1 MKQAAETSEK
11 TKISIATVNNNRI
24 KESIKESNQKMVEK
38 DKAPEIKV
46 PDNRLSRQ
54 SDESTKV
61 EDKKIEKLNAEQ
73 KTLTAAPAVDPKTDT
88 RTDTKTDTAKKNF
101 TPTASVVGKAEPVLN
116 NTRRSEEMN
125 SFIGK
130 IHELQIRKKHV
141 VKSAA
146 FLSNKGGVGKTHIA
160 SNMSFYMTRLGKKVL
175 LIDLDLGNSDVCNK
189 LGFFCKNT
197 IMDLMHGRQDVDQLI
212 YNTPYGFD
220 IVSGESGNYK
230 LANLTAAQKNRFIK
244 ALRRVS
250 GEYDFV
256 IYDLAA
262 GIGGTTIDFALAQD
276 YQIVV
281 TTPQDIIA
289 GYSCIKAAFY
299 RFREV
304 EKALA
309 ARNKDYQMQKT
320 FRPFVILNQVP
331 DFATGRALYEK
342 IAHVSRENIRSADE
356 FSLEI
361 NLLGIITAD
370 QEKIRESELKHFMYS
385 NAYGA
390 NKTGQCFHFLS
401 HNLIQYRDPNNMEF
415 TTKFQRFVDLFMK
428 GVEEFKYA
436 Q

>member
-1 MKQAAETSEK
+1 MKNGVETSEK
-11 TKISIATVNNNRI
+11 TQSKDGTSKSNRLKDVI
-24 KESIKESNQKMVEK
+24 KETTEEMSATKSTAEFKMPEDRMKKADIENEPNVSA
-38 DKAPEIKV
+38 DKITSAVNEEPKTVPETRTTEQPNITFGKTEKV
-46 PDNRLSRQ
+46 P
-54 SDESTKV
+54 
-61 EDKKIEKLNAEQ
+61 EK
-73 KTLTAAPAVDPKTDT
+73 AV
-88 RTDTKTDTAKKNF
+88 
-101 TPTASVVGKAEPVLN
+101 
-116 NTRRSEEMN
+116 RSHEMN

-130 IHELQIRKKHV
+130 ITELQVRKKHV

-160 SNMSFYMTRLGKKVL
+160 SNMSFYMNRLGKKAL
-175 LIDLDLGNSDVCNK
+175 LIDLDLGNSDVSNK

-197 IMDLMHGRQDVDQLI
+197 IMDLMCGRQDVDQLI

-220 IVSGESGNYK
+220 LVAGESGNYK

-244 ALRRVS
+244 ALRRIS

-256 IYDLAA
+256 LYDLSA
-262 GIGGTTIDFALAQD
+262 GISSITIDFALAQD
-276 YQIVV
+276 YQLIV

-309 ARNKDYQMQKT
+309 GRNPDYKMQKT

-342 IAHVSRENIRSADE
+342 IVHVSRENIRGDGD
-356 FSLEI
+356 FNLEI
-361 NLLGIITAD
+361 NLLGVITAD
-370 QEKIRESELKHFMYS
+370 QDKIRDSELKHYMYS
-385 NAYGA
+385 NAHGA
-390 NKTGQCFHFLS
+390 TKTGQCFHFLS

>member
-1 MKQAAETSEK
+1 MKNGVETSEK
-11 TKISIATVNNNRI
+11 TQTKDGTSKNNRLKNVI
-24 KESIKESNQKMVEK
+24 KETTEEMSAIKSTAEFKLPEDRMNKAVPETEPEKAATAAETVKTDEKKTAVEK
-38 DKAPEIKV
+38 TTDRPKV
-46 PDNRLSRQ
+46 
-54 SDESTKV
+54 
-61 EDKKIEKLNAEQ
+61 
-73 KTLTAAPAVDPKTDT
+73 AVGET
-88 RTDTKTDTAKKNF
+88 RTAPDK
-101 TPTASVVGKAEPVLN
+101 PS
-116 NTRRSEEMN
+116 RSHEMN

-130 IHELQIRKKHV
+130 ITELQVRKKHV

-146 FLSNKGGVGKTHIA
+146 FISNKGGVGKTHIS
-160 SNMSFYMTRLGKKVL
+160 SNMSFYMSRLGKKAL
-175 LIDLDLGNSDVCNK
+175 LIDLDLGNSDVSNK

-212 YNTPYGFD
+212 YSTPYGFD
-220 IVSGESGNYK
+220 LVAGESGNYK

-256 IYDLAA
+256 LYDLSA
-262 GIGGTTIDFALAQD
+262 GISAITIDFALAQD
-276 YQIVV
+276 YQLIV

-309 ARNKDYQMQKT
+309 NRNPDYKMQTT

-342 IAHVSRENIRSADE
+342 IVHVSRENIRGDSE
-356 FSLEI
+356 FNLEI
-361 NLLGIITAD
+361 NLLGVITAD
-370 QEKIRESELKHFMYS
+370 QEKIRDAELKHYMYS
-385 NAYGA
+385 NSHGA
-390 NKTGQCFHFLS
+390 TKTGQCFHFMS

>member
-1 MKQAAETSEK
+1 MKNGVETSEK
-11 TKISIATVNNNRI
+11 TQTKDGTSTNNRLKDVIKETTEEMTATVNTADI
-24 KESIKESNQKMVEK
+24 KLPEDRMKKTGPAIEPEK
-38 DKAPEIKV
+38 TV
-46 PDNRLSRQ
+46 
-54 SDESTKV
+54 ST
-61 EDKKIEKLNAEQ
+61 EDK
-73 KTLTAAPAVDPKTDT
+73 PKTEPEKTTAVKDT
-88 RTDTKTDTAKKNF
+88 PRPQIT
-101 TPTASVVGKAEPVLN
+101 VGQTHPATGKPS
-116 NTRRSEEMN
+116 RSQEMN

-130 IHELQIRKKHV
+130 VTELQVRKKHV

-146 FLSNKGGVGKTHIA
+146 FISNKGGVGKTHIS
-160 SNMSFYMTRLGKKVL
+160 SNMSFYMNRLGKKAL
-175 LIDLDLGNSDVCNK
+175 LIDLDLGNSDVSNK

-197 IMDLMHGRQDVDQLI
+197 IMDLMYGRQDVDQLI
-212 YNTPYGFD
+212 YSTPYGFD
-220 IVSGESGNYK
+220 LVAGESGNYK

-244 ALRRVS
+244 ALRRIS

-256 IYDLAA
+256 LYDLSA
-262 GIGGTTIDFALAQD
+262 GISAITIDFALAQD
-276 YQIVV
+276 YQLIV

-309 ARNKDYQMQKT
+309 NRNPEYKMQTT

-331 DFATGRALYEK
+331 DFSTGRALYEK
-342 IAHVSRENIRSADE
+342 IVHVSRENIRGDSE
-356 FSLEI
+356 FNLEI
-361 NLLGIITAD
+361 NLLGVITAD
-370 QEKIRESELKHFMYS
+370 QEKIRDAELKHYMYS
-385 NAYGA
+385 NSHGA
-390 NKTGQCFHFLS
+390 TKTGQCFHFLS